1 MIRSKIT
8 ALSVLS
14 ELWSSAIDRI
24 EYAIT
29 SRLAILDKS
38 ADRTQRT
45 SLDRAREAENEELQR
60 ALPAIDLD
68 RKGPKH

>member
-38 ADRTQRT
+38 ADRTQRP
-45 SLDRAREAENEELQR
+45 SLIERGKPRTKSYNGR
-60 ALPAIDLD
+60 FP
-68 RKGPKH
+68 RST